1 MSNNYD
7 FYILSYAGGSYEES
21 YAGDD
26 VFVNR
31 EAAESAY
38 TSKVAQA
45 DDDEL
50 YCIEL
55 VHAHVSEDGAIVR
68 DIGPSIEYWPRFEED
83 EEDNS

>member
-21 YAGDD
+21 YGGDD

-38 TSKVAQA
+38 AAKVAQA
-45 DDDEL
+45 EADDDDYHGL
-50 YCIEL
+50 YYIEL

-68 DIGPSIEYWPRFEED
+68 DVGPAISYWQ
-83 EEDNS
+83 